1 MILANHGIISSSG
14 ASLPLLLDTYSGAT
28 AAYSLRKLNT
38 SYTGYAI
45 RVRRSSDNASQDIGF
60 VNGNLDTTSISSF
73 VGANSGYVSIWYDQ
87 SGNNNHAGQ
96 VAQASQPII
105 YNSGSLV
112 TLNGKPSIYLNG
124 SNNFA
129 FSSTITLNDFTTFW
143 VSKKTV
149 ISDGYYVLLNQANG
163 GGNYFA
169 EPATGGTPMVVTNT
183 YIISTTLSNTYSLT
197 NSIIAS
203 QHLSYTNRRNTNQ
216 AVGQLNNSSNSYN
229 NSVNSSALPI
239 NFIANYGVYSYDGN
253 VQEII
258 IYNSDKSADRTGM
271 SSDINNHYSIY

>member
-14 ASLPLLLDTYSGAT
+14 GSMPLLLDTYSGAT

-38 SYTGYAI
+38 AYTGYAI

-60 VNGNLDTTSISSF
+60 INNVLDTTSISSF

-129 FSSTITLNDFTTFW
+129 LTSTITLNNFTTFW

-149 ISDGYYVLLNQANG
+149 ISDGYYVLLNQTNS

-169 EPATGGTPMVVTNT
+169 EPATGGAPQVATNT
-183 YIISTTLSNTYSLT
+183 AIISTTLSNTSAT
-197 NSIIAS
+197 APAS
-203 QHLSYTNRRNTNQ
+203 QYLGYANRRNTTE

-229 NSVNSSALPI
+229 NSVSSLAIPI

-258 IYNSDKSADRTGM
+258 VYATDKSSDRTGV
-271 SSDINNHYSIY
+271 STNINTHYSIY

>member
-1 MILANHGIISSSG
+1 MILANHGIVSSSG
-14 ASLPLLLDTYSGAT
+14 GGVPLLLDTYSGAS

-38 SYTGYAI
+38 AYTGYAI

-60 VNGNLDTTSISSF
+60 LNGNLDTTSISSF

-129 FSSTITLNDFTTFW
+129 LTSTISLNNFTTFW

-149 ISDGYYVLLNQANG
+149 VSDGYYVLLNQANS

-169 EPATGGTPMVVTNT
+169 EPLTGGSPSVATNT
-183 YIISTTLSNTYSLT
+183 SIISTTLSNS
-197 NSIIAS
+197 SAS
-203 QHLSYTNRRNTNQ
+203 TIVNTQHLAYANRRNTTE

-229 NSVNSSALPI
+229 NSVSSLAIPI
-239 NFIANYGVYSYDGN
+239 NFIANYGAYSYDGN

-258 IYNSDKSADRTGM
+258 IYATDKSSDRTGV
-271 SSDINNHYSIY
+271 STNINTHYSIY